1 MVGKIKVYHHI
12 WPYGRGESIGERQK
26 ERIFNYI
33 KDFDYIPNVVPHT
46 ENENHTLHK
55 MWEDAKKMDDN
66 QIIFYIHNK
75 GATKK
80 GNDALGM
87 DELTD
92 IIESELIDNHQH
104 YVDILKEGYY
114 STSGVL
120 CGVPFWSDTFYA
132 GNIFW
137 VTAKYLKELPPTD
150 YPYINSYGAEAM
162 FLQRGNWKP
171 YSRVYKVNHNLYPNF
186 VKLYLIQVQSHL
198 SIPDYDLSM
207 LPKTIL

>member
-1 MVGKIKVYHHI
+1 MLYCYHHI
-12 WPYGRGESIGERQK
+12 WPFGRGVGIGKRQK
-26 ERIFNYI
+26 ERILENI
-33 KDFDYIPNVVPHT
+33 EGINYIPNIVPKN
-46 ENENHTLHK
+46 ENTNHTLHK

-66 QIIFYIHNK
+66 DYILFIHNK

-80 GNDALGM
+80 GFDALAQ

-92 IIESELIDNHQH
+92 IIESELVDNYKHYID
-104 YVDILKEGYY
+104 VLDEGYH
-114 STSGVL
+114 STSGIM

-137 VTAKYLKELPPTD
+137 VTGRYLKELPPTD
-150 YPYINSYGAEAM
+150 YAYINSYGAESM

-186 VKLYLIQVQSHL
+186 VKLYLKQIKSHL
-198 SIPDYDLSM
+198 SKPDEDLPM
-207 LPKTIL
+207 KPKSTI

>member
-1 MVGKIKVYHHI
+1 MIYCYHHI
-12 WPYGRGESIGERQK
+12 WPFERGVGIGKRQK
-26 ERIFNYI
+26 ERILENI
-33 KDFDYIPNVVPHT
+33 KDIEYRPNVVPRN

-55 MWEDAKKMDDN
+55 LWEDAKLMQNNDVVL
-66 QIIFYIHNK
+66 YIHNK

-80 GNDALGM
+80 GDDALGM

-92 IIESELIDNHQH
+92 IIESEVIDNHQH
-104 YVDILKEGYY
+104 YINVLQEDNY
-114 STSGVL
+114 STAGIL

-137 VTAKYLKELPPTD
+137 VRARYLKDLPPTD

-186 VKLYLIQVQSHL
+186 VKMYLKQVQSHL
-198 SIPDYDLSM
+198 SKPDLDLPTKPTSV
-207 LPKTIL
+207 I